1 MAHLFSKFQCLPLRL
16 RDFNKKSIFKY
27 LYATLCLILWLGDDV
42 QATVKWVDGV
52 MFVGET
58 GSGHAIVMDGPA
70 DHGGRNMGIR
80 PMEMILLG
88 VGGCS
93 SFDVVQI
100 LQKGRNHITD
110 CVAEIT
116 AERVDAVP
124 SVFSKIHLHFVVT
137 GHDLKAATV
146 ERAVK
151 LSAEKYCSAAIMLGA
166 AGVEMTH
173 DFEVIEV

>member
-1 MAHLFSKFQCLPLRL
+1 MR
-16 RDFNKKSIFKY
+16 
-27 LYATLCLILWLGDDV
+27 
-42 QATVKWVDGV
+42 ATVKWVDGV

-58 GSGHAIVMDGPA
+58 GSGHAVVMDGPP

-100 LQKGRNHITD
+100 LQKGRND
-110 CVAEIT
+110 LVSCVTELT

-124 SVFSKIHLHFVVT
+124 SVFSKIHLHFVVS
-137 GHDLKAATV
+137 GRDLKPAIV
-146 ERAVK
+146 ERAIK

-166 AGVEMTH
+166 AGGEITH

>member
-1 MAHLFSKFQCLPLRL
+1 M
-16 RDFNKKSIFKY
+16 
-27 LYATLCLILWLGDDV
+27 

-58 GSGHAIVMDGPA
+58 GSGHAVVMDGPPE
-70 DHGGRNMGIR
+70 HGGRNMGIR

-100 LQKGRNHITD
+100 LQKGRNDIVQ
-110 CVAEIT
+110 CVTEIS
-116 AERVDAVP
+116 AERVDAIP
-124 SVFSKIHLHFVVT
+124 SVFSKIHLHFIVS
-137 GHDLKAATV
+137 GHALKASAV
-146 ERAVK
+146 ERAIK
-151 LSAEKYCSAAIMLGA
+151 LSAEKYCSATIMLGKA
-166 AGVEMTH
+166 VEITH

>member
-1 MAHLFSKFQCLPLRL
+1 MR
-16 RDFNKKSIFKY
+16 
-27 LYATLCLILWLGDDV
+27 
-42 QATVKWVDGV
+42 ATVKWVDGM
-52 MFVGET
+52 MFLGES
-58 GSGHAIVMDGPA
+58 GSGHTVVMDGPP

-80 PMEMILLG
+80 PMEMLLLG

-100 LQKGRNHITD
+100 LQKGRND
-110 CVAEIT
+110 LVSCVTELT

-124 SVFSKIHLHFVVT
+124 AIFSKIHLHFVVS
-137 GHDLKAATV
+137 GRDLKAAVV

-151 LSAEKYCSAAIMLGA
+151 LSAEKYCSAAIMLGN
-166 AGVEMTH
+166 AGVEITH

>member
-1 MAHLFSKFQCLPLRL
+1 M
-16 RDFNKKSIFKY
+16 
-27 LYATLCLILWLGDDV
+27 
-42 QATVKWVDGV
+42 QATIKWVDGM

-58 GSGHAIVMDGPA
+58 GSGHAVVMDGAP

-100 LQKGRNHITD
+100 LQKGRNDIVN
-110 CVAEIT
+110 CVAEVS

-124 SVFSKIHLHFVVT
+124 SVFSKIHLHFVVS
-137 GHDLKAATV
+137 GRDLKAAAV

-151 LSAEKYCSAAIMLGA
+151 LSAEKYCSASIMLTK
-166 AGVEMTH
+166 AGVEITH

>member
-1 MAHLFSKFQCLPLRL
+1 MR
-16 RDFNKKSIFKY
+16 
-27 LYATLCLILWLGDDV
+27 
-42 QATVKWVDGV
+42 ATVKWVDGV

-58 GSGHAIVMDGPA
+58 GSGHAVVMDGPP

-100 LQKGRNHITD
+100 LQKGRND
-110 CVAEIT
+110 LVSCVTELT

-124 SVFSKIHLHFVVT
+124 SVFSKIHLHFVVS
-137 GHDLKAATV
+137 GRDLKPAIV
-146 ERAVK
+146 ERAIK

-166 AGVEMTH
+166 AGVEITH